1 MSYFRSINPWNGEIL
16 QEYPLTTPAAVE
28 QALALAEHC
37 FDSWRSQSSLEKSDL
52 FRQLAQVLRARKEEL
67 ARLISL
73 EVGKVI
79 SESRAEIEKCALVC
93 EFYAERVDEFL
104 APESILLPDQKKAKV
119 IFQPLGIILAV
130 MPWNFPFWQV
140 FRFAVP
146 TLIAGNVGLLK
157 HASNVPQCAL
167 AIQDLFAEAGF
178 PGGCFQ
184 SLLLDGPRATA
195 LLDDPRIKGVSLT
208 GSEKAGATVA
218 AAAGKNLKKSLLEL
232 GGSDPFIVLADAD
245 LPLAASTAVKA
256 RMVNFGQS
264 CIAAKRFI
272 IEEPVYD
279 AFVKL
284 FLQELEKLKP
294 GSPLDEHASYACL
307 ARPDLAAEL
316 YEQVRKS
323 VALGARVLLGGKA
336 PLPGSACFE
345 PTVLENIPKGSP
357 AYSEEFFGPVAS
369 IFKVNSAQEAID
381 LANATEFGLG
391 ASIWTSNLSRGAE
404 LAALVESGAV
414 FLNAQVASH
423 PMLPFGGIKKSGYG
437 RELSKQGLLEFVNQK
452 TIYLG

>member
-1 MSYFRSINPWNGEIL
+1 MNPIRSINPWNGEIL
-16 QEYPLTTPAAVE
+16 QEYPSTTPAVVE
-28 QALALAEHC
+28 KALALAEHC
-37 FDSWRSQSSLEKSDL
+37 FDSWRSQSSLEKSYL
-52 FRQLAQVLRARKEEL
+52 FRQLAQLLRARKEEL

-104 APESILLPDQKKAKV
+104 APESILLPDQTTAKV
-119 IFQPLGIILAV
+119 IFQASGIILAI

-146 TLIAGNVGLLK
+146 TLIAGNVGVLK

-167 AIQDLFAEAGF
+167 VIQRLFEEAGF
-178 PGGCFQ
+178 PPGCFQ
-184 SLLLDGPRATA
+184 SLLLDGPSATA
-195 LLDDPRIKGVSLT
+195 LLDDPRIKGVSFT

-279 AFVKL
+279 AFVGL
-284 FLQELEKLKP
+284 FLEELKKLKP
-294 GSPLDEHASYACL
+294 GNPLDEHASYACM
-307 ARPDLAAEL
+307 ARPDLATEL
-316 YEQVRKS
+316 YQQVRET
-323 VALGARVLLGGKA
+323 VALGARVLIGGKA
-336 PLPGSACFE
+336 PEPGSACFE

-357 AYSEEFFGPVAS
+357 AYSEELFGPVAS
-369 IFKVNSAQEAID
+369 LFKVASFQEAIA
-381 LANATEFGLG
+381 LANATEYGLG
-391 ASIWTSNLSRGAE
+391 ASVWTTNPRADFAVYL
-404 LAALVESGAV
+404 ESGVV

-437 RELSKQGLLEFVNQK
+437 RELSKQGILEFVNLK

>member
-1 MSYFRSINPWNGEIL
+1 VSSIRSINPWNGEVL
-16 QEYPLTTPAAVE
+16 QEFSPTAPAAVE

-37 FDSWRSQSSLEKSDL
+37 FDSWRTQSSLEKSSL
-52 FRQLAQVLRARKEEL
+52 FHDLAQVLRVRKEEL
-67 ARLISL
+67 ARIISL
-73 EVGKVI
+73 EVGKVL
-79 SESRAEIEKCALVC
+79 SESRTEIEKCALAC
-93 EFYAERVDEFL
+93 NFYADRAQEFL

-119 IFQPLGIILAV
+119 LFQPLGVILAV

-140 FRFAVP
+140 FRFAAP
-146 TLIAGNVGLLK
+146 TLMAGNVGILK

-167 AIQDLFAEAGF
+167 AIQHLFEEAGF
-178 PGGCFQ
+178 PPGCFQ
-184 SLLLDGPRATA
+184 SLLLDGPGATA

-208 GSEKAGATVA
+208 GSEKAGAIVA

-279 AFVKL
+279 AFVDL
-284 FLQELEKLKP
+284 FLQELKKLKA
-294 GSPLDEHASYACL
+294 GNPLDEDASYACM
-307 ARPDLAAEL
+307 ARPDLATEL
-316 YEQVRKS
+316 YEQVRET
-323 VALGARVLLGGKA
+323 VALGARVLTGGK
-336 PLPGSACFE
+336 PPKPGSACFE

-357 AYSEEFFGPVAS
+357 AYSEELFGPVAS
-369 IFKVNSAQEAID
+369 LFKVANAQEAIT
-381 LANATEFGLG
+381 LANATEYGLG
-391 ASIWTSNLSRGAE
+391 ASIWTADQGQGAE
-404 LAALVESGAV
+404 LATLVESGVV

-437 RELSKQGLLEFVNQK
+437 RELSKQGIMEFVNQK

>member
-1 MSYFRSINPWNGEIL
+1 MNLIRSINPWNGEVL
-16 QEYPLTTPAAVE
+16 QEYLPTTPAAVE
-28 QALALAEHC
+28 QALALGEHC
-37 FDSWRSQSSLEKSDL
+37 FAFWRDLPLTNKSTL
-52 FRQLAQVLRARKEEL
+52 FLQLAQLLRDQREEL
-67 ARLISL
+67 AQLISL

-79 SESRAEIEKCALVC
+79 TESRAEIEKCALVC
-93 EFYAERVDEFL
+93 DFYAERAAAFL
-104 APESILLPDQKKAKV
+104 TPETILLPNQKKAQV

-140 FRFAVP
+140 FRFAAP
-146 TLIAGNVGLLK
+146 TLMAGNVGLLK

-167 AIQDLFAEAGF
+167 AIQRLFTEAGF
-178 PGGCFQ
+178 PEGCFQ
-184 SLLLDGPRATA
+184 SLLIDGSRTTA
-195 LLDDPRIKGVSLT
+195 LLEDPRIKGVSLT
-208 GSEKAGATVA
+208 GSEKAGASVA

-272 IEEPVYD
+272 IEKPVYD
-279 AFVKL
+279 AFVAL
-284 FLQELEKLKP
+284 FLEELKKLKS
-294 GSPLDEHASYACL
+294 GNPLDEHTSYACM
-307 ARPDLAAEL
+307 ARPDLASEL
-316 YEQVRKS
+316 YEQVRET
-323 VALGARVLLGGKA
+323 VALGARVLIGGKA
-336 PLPGSACFE
+336 PEPGSACLE

-357 AYSEEFFGPVAS
+357 AYSDELFGPVAS
-369 IFKVNSAQEAID
+369 LFKVDSAKEAIA

-391 ASIWTSNLSRGAE
+391 ASIWTANLSRGAE
-404 LAALVESGAV
+404 LAAFVESGAV

-437 RELSKQGLLEFVNQK
+437 RELSKQGILEFVNLK

>member
-1 MSYFRSINPWNGEIL
+1 MSSFRSINPWNGEIL
-16 QEYPLTTPAAVE
+16 QEYPSTTPAAVE
-28 QALALAEHC
+28 KALALAEHC
-37 FDSWRSQSSLEKSDL
+37 FDSWRSQSSLEKSYL
-52 FRQLAQVLRARKEEL
+52 FRQLAQLLRARKEEL

-104 APESILLPDQKKAKV
+104 APESILLPDQTKAKV
-119 IFQPLGIILAV
+119 IFQASGIILAI

-140 FRFAVP
+140 FRFAAP

-167 AIQDLFAEAGF
+167 AIQRLFEEAGF
-178 PGGCFQ
+178 PPGCFQ
-184 SLLLDGPRATA
+184 SLLLDGPSATA

-279 AFVKL
+279 AFVEL
-284 FLQELEKLKP
+284 LLQELKKLKP
-294 GSPLDEHASYACL
+294 GNPLDEHASYACM

-316 YEQVRKS
+316 YEQVRET
-323 VALGARVLLGGKA
+323 VALGARVLIGGKA
-336 PLPGSACFE
+336 PEPGSACFE

-357 AYSEEFFGPVAS
+357 AYSEELFGPVAS
-369 IFKVNSAQEAID
+369 LFKVASFQEAIA
-381 LANATEFGLG
+381 LANATEYGLG
-391 ASIWTSNLSRGAE
+391 ASVWTTNPRADFAVYL
-404 LAALVESGAV
+404 ESGVV

-437 RELSKQGLLEFVNQK
+437 RELSKQGILEFVNLK

>member
-37 FDSWRSQSSLEKSDL
+37 FDSWRSQSSLEKSGL
-52 FRQLAQVLRARKEEL
+52 FRRLAQVLRARKEEL

-264 CIAAKRFI
+264 CIAAKRII

-336 PLPGSACFE
+336 PVPGSACFE
-345 PTVLENIPKGSP
+345 PTVLENIPKESP

-369 IFKVNSAQEAID
+369 IFKVNSAQEAIA

-437 RELSKQGLLEFVNQK
+437 RELSKQGILEFVNQK

>member
-1 MSYFRSINPWNGEIL
+1 MSSFRSINPWNGEVL
-16 QEYPLTTPAAVE
+16 QEYSSTEPVAIE
-28 QALALAEHC
+28 QALTLADYS
-37 FDSWRSQSSLEKSDL
+37 FASWCTQSFLEKSRL
-52 FRQLAQVLRARKEEL
+52 FHRLAQLLRHQKEQL

-93 EFYAERVDEFL
+93 DFYADQAPGYL
-104 APESILLPDQKKAKV
+104 APETILLPDQKKAQV

-140 FRFAVP
+140 FRFAAP
-146 TLIAGNVGLLK
+146 TLMAGNVGLLK

-167 AIQDLFAEAGF
+167 AIQRLFTEAGF
-178 PGGCFQ
+178 APGCFQ
-184 SLLLDGPRATA
+184 SLLIDGPCATT
-195 LLDDPRIKGVSLT
+195 LLDDPRVKGVSLT

-232 GGSDPFIVLADAD
+232 GGSDPFIVLRDAN

-256 RMVNFGQS
+256 RMLNFGQS

-272 IEEPVYD
+272 IEAPVYD
-279 AFVKL
+279 AFVDL
-284 FLQELEKLKP
+284 FLQEFANLIQ
-294 GSPLDEHASYACL
+294 GSPLDEQASYACM

-316 YEQVRKS
+316 YAQVS
-323 VALGARVLLGGKA
+323 QTIAMGASVLLGGHA
-336 PLPGSACFE
+336 PKLGSAQFE
-345 PTVLENIPKGSP
+345 PTVLADIPKGSP
-357 AYSEEFFGPVAS
+357 SYSEELFGPVAS
-369 IFKVNSAQEAID
+369 LFKVASAAEAIA

-391 ASIWTSNLSRGAE
+391 ASIWTADLSRGAM
-404 LAALVESGAV
+404 LAADIESGAV

-437 RELSKQGLLEFVNQK
+437 RELSKQGILEFVNQK